1 LGKTVSRQALYDAV
15 WAQPMSKL
23 SKEFGLSDVGLAK
36 ACRKLSVPLPPR
48 GYWARKTAGKP
59 VVQAALP
66 PRPPGLGEETTIG
79 GGGNTWGWR
88 GPPDEVFLGNVP
100 PPPTF
105 DEPIEDVR
113 ARVETM
119 IGKAPVVAR
128 DLEQPHPVVTKLLRQ
143 DDERRA
149 KAAGQ
154 SYVSSWER
162 VLYDTPT
169 QQRRLR
175 LLSSILMTAARC
187 GCRGELGM
195 RPEMGQPQNEFSL
208 VVGDQRI
215 GFRVAAEDSKPAK
228 RGKAAEPRAA
238 TTIRVSLGD
247 CVWDDVHVGDAKVI
261 REVAVALVLRGEE
274 AHRERAVSG
283 HAWWLKQRAA
293 IIDRRQREAEEAERK
308 ERERQA
314 ELERKRVE
322 RLLSEAEALRN
333 ARAIRAYVEEV
344 RAAAPAV
351 PQAELDAWA
360 VWALEQADRIDPVL
374 GGAFLKMPVEN

>member
-1 LGKTVSRQALYDAV
+1 LGKTISRQALYDAV

-59 VVQAALP
+59 VVQATLP

-79 GGGNTWGWR
+79 GDGNTWGWR
-88 GPPDEVFLGNVP
+88 GPPDEVFLGDVP

-113 ARVETM
+113 GRVETM
-119 IGKAPVVAR
+119 IGKASVVAR
-128 DLEQPHPVVTKLLRQ
+128 DLEQPHPVVAKLLRQ

-154 SYVSSWER
+154 SYVSSWDR
-162 VLYDTPT
+162 VLYDAAI

-175 LLSSILMTAARC
+175 LLSSILMTAGRC
-187 GCRGELGM
+187 GCRSELGM
-195 RPEMGQPQNEFSL
+195 RPEMGQPQNNFSL
-208 VVGDQRI
+208 VVGDQRV
-215 GFRVAAEDSKPAK
+215 GFQVAAEDSKPAK
-228 RGKAAEPRAA
+228 RGKSVEPGAA
-238 TTIRVSLGD
+238 TTIRISLGD
-247 CVWDDVHVGDAKVI
+247 RVWDDVHVGDAKVI
-261 REVAVALVLRGEE
+261 REVAVALVVRAEE

-283 HAWWLKQRAA
+283 HAWWLEQRAA
-293 IIDRRQREAEEAERK
+293 VLERRRKEAEEADRR
-308 ERERQA
+308 ERERVA

-322 RLLSEAEALRN
+322 RLLGEAEALRN

-351 PQAELDAWA
+351 LKADLDAWA
-360 VWALEQADRIDPVL
+360 GWALAQADRIDPVL
-374 GGAFLKMPVEN
+374 TGAFLRKTGEG